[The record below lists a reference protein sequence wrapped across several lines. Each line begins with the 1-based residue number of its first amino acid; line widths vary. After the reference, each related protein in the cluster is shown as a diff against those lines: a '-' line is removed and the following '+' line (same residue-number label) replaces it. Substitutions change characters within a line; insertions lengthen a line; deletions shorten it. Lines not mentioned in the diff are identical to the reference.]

1 MKLTKDQKAII
12 EKIIDGTVYDIPSYL
27 RVFGKGAERQYN
39 EDEIRNAFVNSE
51 MGQAY
56 SYKEIDDHYFAEVYD
71 NAGKLIREIPVT
83 NEQTYKFKRYH
94 LEKPVKAELAMRIPS
109 QIVNYA
115 GKRYSFN
122 FLENSYFVANRF
134 KDIVDFITL
143 WSYLKQEA
151 LIIEVSKNIENS
163 DLSVFFEKESRTI
176 QKGGDLH
183 WKENRETVS
192 AVEDKELPKY
202 HVKLVPYKLA
212 KNYITEEWKF
222 NDEHLI
228 MCAEFIG
235 KKIFASSILQIYR
248 QNKYRTF
255 EEISQRRNLVVAW
268 VAVGISVFS
277 VVVGNIFPLFE
288 PQETEYLNKL
298 SQQVSVIESEIALDE
313 KVEDVMQKMDE
324 ILSMLKNM
332 EKNSDS
338 RAIKELVV
346 QIQKLKLLV
355 QKSEN

>member
-1 MKLTKDQKAII
+1 MKLTKDQKTII
-12 EKIIDGTVYDIPSYL
+12 EKIMDGTVYDIPSYL
-27 RVFGKGAERQYN
+27 RVFGKGADRQYN
-39 EDEIRNAFVNSE
+39 EDEIRNTFANSE
-51 MGQAY
+51 MGQTY
-56 SYKEIDDHYFAEVYD
+56 SYKEIDDHYFTEVYD

-83 NEQTYKFKRYH
+83 NEQTYKFRKYH
-94 LEKPVKAELAMRIPS
+94 LEKPVEAEIEMRIPS

-115 GKRYSFN
+115 GQRYSFN

-134 KDIVDFITL
+134 EDIVDFITL

-151 LIIEVSKNIENS
+151 LIIEVSKKIENS
-163 DLSVFFEKESRTI
+163 DLSVFFEKESREI
-176 QKGGDLH
+176 QKGGDLY
-183 WKENRETVS
+183 WKENIKIESS
-192 AVEDKELPKY
+192 AENNELPKL
-202 HVKLVPYKLA
+202 HGRLVPYKLTE
-212 KNYITEEWKF
+212 NYITEVWKL
-222 NDEHLI
+222 NNEHLI
-228 MCAEFIG
+228 MCEEFIG

-255 EEISQRRNLVVAW
+255 EEISQRRNLIVAG

-277 VVVGNIFPLFE
+277 VVVGNIFPLCE

-298 SQQVSVIESEIALDE
+298 SQQVSVIESEIAIDE
-313 KVEDVMQKMDE
+313 KTEDVMQKMDE
-324 ILSMLKNM
+324 ILSMLKNI

-338 RAIKELVV
+338 RTIKELVV